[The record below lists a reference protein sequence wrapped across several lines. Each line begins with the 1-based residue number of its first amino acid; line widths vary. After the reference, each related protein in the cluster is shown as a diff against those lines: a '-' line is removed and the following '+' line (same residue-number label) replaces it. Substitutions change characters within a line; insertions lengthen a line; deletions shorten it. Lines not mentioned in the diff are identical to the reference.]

1 MRIVCNKQSEC
12 KRKKCFFFSFPSE
25 KRLSKPYI
33 IYNSRISN
41 SQATVQPKS
50 RKSEGKLKKQGKKYH
65 HLQEL
70 LYLCIR
76 LEIARKGRRVNILWQ
91 KGRYETFSSTW
102 ESRKFKVQEET
113 QPKRPL
119 WVYCTL
125 SAAGVAD
132 GFNMSRRGL
141 SRVAYPCT
149 RQCESPHVG

>member
-1 MRIVCNKQSEC
+1 MQKGNL
-12 KRKKCFFFSFPSE
+12 FFFTFPSE

-76 LEIARKGRRVNILWQ
+76 LEIARKGRRVNILEAKRTLRNVFFYVRISQ
-91 KGRYETFSSTW
+91 IQRP
-102 ESRKFKVQEET
+102 EET

-125 SAAGVAD
+125 SAGVAD
-132 GFNMSRRGL
+132 SFNMSRRGL
-141 SRVAYPCT
+141 SRVAYPGQGNARALT
-149 RQCESPHVG
+149 WDKRKVEHPRLSV